1 MVHVQNK
8 KNKQTNKQTK
18 AESKIKFKKSAT
30 KKQQQTKKNRGQMGH
45 KVTLISSIMQMRI
58 TASSNCFQVSTV
70 GSHYKWARTN
80 VRNYIDQSLIYGFLK
95 FKRYV

>member
-1 MVHVQNK
+1 
-8 KNKQTNKQTK
+8 
-18 AESKIKFKKSAT
+18 
-30 KKQQQTKKNRGQMGH
+30 MGH
-45 KVTLISSIMQMRI
+45 NVTQTRNIIQMRN

-80 VRNYIDQSLIYGFLK
+80 VRNYIDQSLMYGFLK